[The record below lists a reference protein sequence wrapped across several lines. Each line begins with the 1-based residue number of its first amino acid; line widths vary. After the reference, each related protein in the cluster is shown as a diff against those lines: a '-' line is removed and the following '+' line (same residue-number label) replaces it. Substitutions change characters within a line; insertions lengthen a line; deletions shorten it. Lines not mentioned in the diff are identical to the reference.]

1 MMGMLEGLRAGGA
14 DARAAQELA
23 MRQEADRRAAELHA
37 ANLDQMGLQRQQ
49 LGLQL
54 NRARAIEDAQNNLS
68 GLVKRERENQDFLAS
83 GNAGPVNPV
92 TERDFN
98 SAQMGLATAKGD
110 LKELDTQRG
119 LRKKMDVADEAKRLA
134 ADPAFQQKAL
144 SFIGDSEHFPV
155 KVVKGKRDPKTGQLM
170 TADTLEFDT
179 GYKHTLKDGDVQRI
193 AYGAALHNLGMP
205 EEATKVFS
213 QVNKELSAAVNTA
226 NDRVLKGYDFSSKA
240 EDRVADNNRADQ
252 MLRLRYSE
260 VNGHR
265 PREMP
270 PAMLKELSDIEQK
283 WIQADPK
290 DRPVLERQYQ
300 MALSRAGA
308 SVGRPMGLPTNKPPA
323 DVKVNADGSVTTGDG
338 RLFVPDTK
346 QPSGYRQVNL
356 GPSALDQAIE
366 AKKNGQGQPQRSAPA
381 AAPAAPRPKL
391 GERPPDAVSAAEG
404 NVDAARRRLSTFGL
418 RQRSQDPGAFAAAQ
432 QALRDA
438 EAQYEAAFDQ
448 WSGTGLR
455 RPAFTYPTP

>member
-1 MMGMLEGLRAGGA
+1 
-14 DARAAQELA
+14 
-23 MRQEADRRAAELHA
+23 
-37 ANLDQMGLQRQQ
+37 
-49 LGLQL
+49 
-54 NRARAIEDAQNNLS
+54 
-68 GLVKRERENQDFLAS
+68 
-83 GNAGPVNPV
+83 
-92 TERDFN
+92 
-98 SAQMGLATAKGD
+98 
-110 LKELDTQRG
+110 
-119 LRKKMDVADEAKRLA
+119 
-134 ADPAFQQKAL
+134 
-144 SFIGDSEHFPV
+144 
-155 KVVKGKRDPKTGQLM
+155 
-170 TADTLEFDT
+170 
-179 GYKHTLKDGDVQRI
+179 
-193 AYGAALHNLGMP
+193 
-205 EEATKVFS
+205 
-213 QVNKELSAAVNTA
+213 
-226 NDRVLKGYDFSSKA
+226 
-240 EDRVADNNRADQ
+240 
-252 MLRLRYSE
+252 
-260 VNGHR
+260 
-265 PREMP
+265 
-270 PAMLKELSDIEQK
+270 
-283 WIQADPK
+283 
-290 DRPVLERQYQ
+290 